1 MSVSFL
7 YYGFGIRGYKYVRT
21 EYRGGEATFVITPQ
35 EDQILCPECGCQDV
49 TRHGSSTRQ
58 WHLVPIGKKACSVR
72 MDVPRLECS
81 SCQITRQMKID
92 FADPKKQ
99 YTHAFRRYVL
109 ELCKHMTIQ
118 AVAKHLGISW
128 DTVKEIHKTY
138 LRRHFSKP
146 RLKDLVRLGID
157 EVYVGK
163 KHYLTIVLDLDS
175 GAVVYIG
182 EGKGQDAIAKFWKKL
197 RGSGAKIE
205 AVAMDMSAAFQAAVR
220 KNLPQAT
227 IVFDHFHVIKLM
239 NERLTEL
246 RRELARQAEEQ
257 ESAVLKGTRWLL
269 LMGQE
274 HLEEDAQKQLQQALD
289 LNQPLATAYYLKEDL
304 RQIWDAK
311 NLTQGRRALDRWI
324 AKAEASEIKQL
335 IKMANTLRDH
345 REGILAYFKH
355 HISTGPLEGTNNK
368 IGAIQRHAYG
378 YRDQEYFHLKIMASH
393 KAREEL
399 IIGAAGNKN

>member
-21 EYRGGEATFVITPQ
+21 EYKGGEATFVIAPQ
-35 EDQILCPECGCQDV
+35 ADRVCCPECGCEAV
-49 TRHGSSTRQ
+49 TRHGSVPRR
-58 WHLVPIGKKACSVR
+58 WRLVPIGKKTCWVQ
-72 MDVPRLECS
+72 MDVPRVACLFCG
-81 SCQITRQMKID
+81 ITRQIHID
-92 FADPKKQ
+92 FAAPKKQ
-99 YTHAFRRYVL
+99 YTHAFQRYVL

-118 AVAKHLGISW
+118 AVALHLGISW
-128 DTVKEIHKTY
+128 DTVKDIHKEH
-138 LRRHFSKP
+138 LRRRFSKP

-163 KHYLTIVLDLDS
+163 KRYLTIVLDLDS
-175 GAVVYIG
+175 GAVVFIG
-182 EGKGQDAIAKFWKKL
+182 KGKGQDAIEPFWKKL

-205 AVAMDMSAAFQAAVR
+205 AVAMDMSGAFQAAVR
-220 KNLPQAT
+220 KNLAQAT
-227 IVFDHFHVIKLM
+227 IVFDHFHVVKLM

-246 RRELARQAEEQ
+246 RRELARQAEEGGA
-257 ESAVLKGTRWLL
+257 AVLKGTRWLL

-274 HLEEDAQKQLQQALD
+274 RLDEDAWERLQKALD

-304 RQIWDAK
+304 RQIWDAET
-311 NLTQGRRALDRWI
+311 LPQGRRALNQWI
-324 AKAEASEIKQL
+324 AKAEASGIQQL

-399 IIGAAGNKN
+399 IIGI